1 MDILNLTKYQMQVQR
16 TQNIKITIL
25 LILPFCFLNC
35 KDEGDNKDDVRA
47 IIEIMDNYT
56 YNNTKPNV
64 IADKIG
70 VLILGNAYSK
80 ESIEMLTDLDSE
92 PVFRV
97 EDLDYINK

>member
-1 MDILNLTKYQMQVQR
+1 
-16 TQNIKITIL
+16 
-25 LILPFCFLNC
+25 
-35 KDEGDNKDDVRA
+35 
-47 IIEIMDNYT
+47 MDNYT